1 VRGYVSVVTNLYQE
15 QKALGM
21 NSHLTPRKDSV
32 RKYLKSLQQ
41 RDAQQ
46 EKEQFADK
54 GRDTLLNS
62 YTEDEFKQVC
72 HKL

>member
-1 VRGYVSVVTNLYQE
+1 MCSYVSAITNLYRE
-15 QKALGM
+15 QKAIGI
-21 NSHLTPRKDSV
+21 NSHLSPCVDSV
-32 RKYLKSLQQ
+32 REYLKSLQQ
-41 RDAQQ
+41 RDTQQ

-54 GRDTLLNS
+54 GKDTLLDS